1 MEAPSDSLI
10 TKKAINI
17 MLDTKCLK
25 FFIRLAIS
33 GFDEHAI

>member
-17 MLDTKCLK
+17 MLGTKCLK
-25 FFIRLAIS
+25 GLYKI
-33 GFDEHAI
+33 GH

>member
-17 MLDTKCLK
+17 MLGSKCLK
-25 FFIRLAIS
+25 VFIRLAIS